1 MLSICSDW
9 LFSYILERP
18 IKPKEHWIHRKPT
31 CLRWRWLLPTTLF
44 VALQCDINY
53 FDINHSQTTSL
64 KDPNNLAYVVFLVAV
79 SGLFDKPGLAFS
91 SAGHHPWF
99 CCFPRVVWR
108 HCHGDIHISYLLC
121 PEMKGRTIWNEPL
134 LPEIA
139 IISAWN
145 PCRSS
150 EQDRDLGAIFG
161 DWALGSRVGR
171 TRKLLQRNNFT
182 TGVLGTW

>member
-79 SGLFDKPGLAFS
+79 SGPFDKPGLAFS

-121 PEMKGRTIWNEPL
+121 SEMKGRTIWNEPL

-139 IISAWN
+139 IISAYIHAGQSRTKIW
-145 PCRSS
+145 
-150 EQDRDLGAIFG
+150 EQFLVTGLSA
-161 DWALGSRVGR
+161 RV
-171 TRKLLQRNNFT
+171 LVAHENSCNNFT